1 MFEKEMDTAVTGLQ
15 DQAIDLSRK
24 ATIAVEIKEHVEEWA
39 QDNNHYLGFLSRF
52 VPAALDLLSGNP
64 SFISTSPEHKLR
76 NNLLQVFQRFQGNLA
91 EPLGPHV
98 EDIIKKLYS
107 LIFSENEDNA
117 ILCIKICM
125 DILRSHPKKL
135 TNHVQEYL
143 NMISRIVDNTGNI
156 VKETFESPQQQ
167 GPAGAGSTGPGSQ
180 AAASSSPRPA
190 SPAVSVGDSN
200 SQGADQQR
208 PDQQRTRLL
217 LKSMHSFKVLAECPI
232 AVVSIFQAHRDFVPG
247 NVENFMPLVKKV
259 LLAQVP
265 AQQKAHEAA
274 AQAQPKRGHYG
285 LAKDIKHRAA
295 FGEMVNAQVKTM
307 SFLAYILRQYAQR
320 MQDFLP
326 HLPRIVVRMLRD
338 CPKEKCA
345 VRRELLVAMRH
356 LINFNFRNVF
366 LTVIDDLLDER
377 TLLGDSLTSYEAL
390 KPLAFSTLADL
401 LHHVRSQLSVDQIRK
416 TVTVYRDNLLGTVTG
431 TSFQTMSAK
440 LMMNMAECIAKLE
453 DKQEARYFL
462 IAILDAAGDKFAA
475 MNHQFPNAVKASAQ
489 HNHQSPEFTHADF
502 FVQEDHPPDWDENDI
517 FSVNP
522 IKLSN
527 PRERGTTPVFDNKF
541 LFRTL
546 VNGLKGVF
554 YQLRACNPPNLVDP
568 SIAPVN
574 WSELACGFNA
584 EEVQVLIK
592 LLHEGTKMFQYY
604 EPEKPAKES
613 GLSHAEIMSSHHSS
627 SSREEKDLLESFATI
642 FHHVDLATFQEIFH
656 SEIPHIYEMM
666 FKHPALVQIPQ
677 FLLASEA
684 TSPSFAGMLLQFL
697 MSRIE
702 DVGSEDVEKATI
714 LLRLF
719 KLSFMAVT
727 LFSQHNEQV
736 LLPHVNALVTK
747 SIKLSTT
754 AEVPMNYFNLLRSLF
769 RSIGGG
775 RFEHLYHEILPLLE
789 MLLEV
794 LNNLIAAARGTEEQ
808 DLYVELSLTVPA
820 RLSNLLPHL
829 SYLMKPLVLALRAGS
844 ELVSQGLRTLEL
856 CVDNLT
862 ADYLDP
868 IMAPVID
875 ELMAAL
881 WAHLKPAPYNH
892 FHSHTTMRILGKLG
906 GRNRKFMEGPPTL
919 EYEKYADRPPSI
931 DLKLIG
937 TSTLGRLPAHL
948 GIETAAAKISG
959 PPAKSA
965 SAKSTQNLPKRQAFK
980 LISSHLK
987 LLLGSDTLPANFMHQ
1002 VRAQAQLL
1010 GSSSPSESGIP
1021 NAGSFRERSI
1031 NKRDQ
1036 QQHTLRQVLKSLFD
1050 ARSVPEL
1057 ASEASA
1063 LLQGVYQHFTILE
1076 VAQAVKESK
1085 QDPQAFNV
1093 DAGEGPITIDHR
1105 ILIHVIVECLSS
1117 ECRETQEAAE
1127 EAIMSLR
1134 DCASTIIG
1142 SKDTIVALPLFIQ
1155 LLSACCHNCYEEEW
1169 WSKAGGALGI
1179 NILATKFSDDSSWLA
1194 AKQLEIARALL
1205 YAAKDL
1211 PEDLPQATRVQALS
1225 TLDIVLR
1232 KCNQGLTRESALQS
1246 SGAIHSLCS
1255 FLVLEL
1261 AHTSRHVRAAAQ
1273 ECFTALAEISGTE
1286 VHELVQPVKN
1296 TLTTS
1301 VFSKPLRAL
1310 PYPQQ
1315 VGYID
1320 GVAYLV
1326 KLGNGVMEPSE
1337 SMTRFLKESSFLAEQ
1352 EEGVP
1357 PTRPVPD
1364 QRHLEQIIRLKVSCL
1379 RLLSLALDFP
1389 EFGQSPN
1396 NKTRPRVIAVF
1407 FKALYSKH
1415 TEVIDAANEALK
1427 LVVDRDTKLPKDIL
1441 QSGLRPILFSLQEP
1455 SRLRL
1460 ENLQCLAKL
1469 LQILKNYFKVE
1480 IGTRLLDNIQHIT
1493 TDEILQRASFHLA
1506 EQNDKVQTV
1515 KAILNIFHLLPAAAK
1530 DFMDPLIKKVMDL
1543 ENALRRTHYSPF
1555 REPLVTFLNKYPQET
1570 WDRYSKRVLN
1580 DREFGR
1586 FFAQIVSDQASK
1598 PIRDVILK
1606 NPEPL
1611 VQAFSSELSDQER
1624 LVTMINIVHIVHA
1637 MSLFESCRQP
1647 LLTNKDFLRSLIAN
1661 GKILQQKLGSNSVP
1675 PGLRL
1680 ACEQT
1685 AERLASILMAVMYE
1699 DPSDLDF
1706 FFEVIVAVTSEE
1718 LRETPEILDFIYN
1731 RVIQHS
1737 ENSYRRQIFERCLN
1751 ILETNGYGEKMKAYL
1766 IRNLLNPILAKDVM
1780 QNWKSIGEET
1790 EIVNKS
1796 SVAMIQTKLW
1806 QHQTKIEPLDDK
1818 VPEYT
1823 DHFRMELLQMTA
1835 MLLKY
1840 YSSVIQDVRKDVIKL
1855 CWTWTKLEDV
1865 LNKWATYVVLAYF
1878 AAFYETPTRIFYP
1891 IYFQLIGASASE
1903 AKCLYTQAL
1912 EIIEP
1917 VIPKVDR
1924 GDRQLPFWA
1933 EAARRAIND
1942 DPSNLQLFIAVF
1954 NFIKR
1959 HPDLF
1964 YEAKETFSQMIIS
1977 SIARVGS
1984 LPTTSMDNKKTLL
1997 GFLSLLWT
2005 WEKRYVAE
2013 NLGKNQESPRPVKR
2027 RADDTEVSPEEM
2039 YHSYI
2044 GDGMLRMRVVKF
2056 LVQFI
2061 AYLPD
2066 RYPLPSSR
2074 NKEISPAFAAHM
2086 TEAAAVCRR
2095 SLQLF
2100 SNFLSPPYWCDLDVG
2115 NMFPKQTETNLTADV
2130 KPEEKP
2136 EQTVTRYVNTLQLV
2150 SAMINLKPDDWVQE
2164 RHGLLQKLLE
2174 KPLRLRDTDVQDC
2187 LFTYDDQ
2194 DPLGRQPLIRR
2205 ILETIPKES
2214 SEDENGEIE
2223 APRSEFVS
2231 FLSTVATEALSGNNV
2246 VVGVNI
2252 LGAFAASRPQEID
2265 QHVPQLMKLLP
2276 QYVKDHMGFTQHAA
2290 QAAMAQ
2296 GHRSSD
2302 VQPPNPQE
2310 ALVAEATEQ
2319 LILKI
2324 IDVLAARTAQ
2334 LNDNRRPFLTTL
2346 TTLIEKSPRT
2356 TICSKIV
2363 DLVSKYVLD
2372 IEQPFPTLKEKNA
2385 VVLKMMSFEHRPD
2398 QTLFDK
2404 FLDIVIRI
2412 YEDPKITR
2420 SELAVRLEPAF
2431 LIGTRAQNIDMRDR
2445 FMNLFDKHL
2454 SRSANRRVSYLIC
2467 VQNWEP
2473 ICDGFWLSQ
2482 AIQLLLGSIESDRQ
2496 ARLASDDF
2504 TLISASQA
2512 LESNGVAS
2520 GDLMLDEDYEALM
2533 LKHKNFLLQMSEV
2546 RVSHVLDPL
2555 CLLQHSDSRLAKDMW
2570 TSLFPLFWSS
2580 LVKEEQ
2586 NDMKKELISLLTRDW
2601 HVRQIDRR
2609 PNCPQ
2614 ALVEGIARCD
2624 NPRIGIPHHLVKFI
2638 ARTYNVWYT
2647 GLTFMESNATDP
2659 LIDTPAVRESNLDA
2673 LAVIYADLGEDD
2685 LFYGLWRRRSQFL
2698 NTNTAL
2704 SYEQIG
2710 NWEKAQ
2716 RTFES
2721 ATLKARN
2728 GESPFSQGEYMLWE
2742 DHWVICAQKLQQW
2755 DILSDF
2761 AKVDNLN
2768 DLYLDS
2774 VWRQFERWNT
2784 PEHLKQLDSVVKSVS
2799 DAPTPRRMFFQSF
2812 MSLLK
2817 LHAGQ
2822 ESQQGFGRMCDE
2834 STQLSIRKWH
2844 QLPKHITNA
2853 HIPILQNFQQMVEM
2867 HDASVIS
2874 QSLNATNANNLESK
2888 APELK
2893 LLLGTWRDRLPNFW
2907 DDINAWQDLVTWRR
2921 HIFQLIND
2929 KYLTSVPQGQNNTS
2943 TNSYAYRGHHE
2954 TAWTIN
2960 KFAHVARKHQLP
2972 EVCINQLSTIYT
2984 LPNIEIQEAFLKL
2997 REQAKCHYQNPS
3009 ELQIGL
3015 EVINNTNL
3023 NYFGNPQKAEFYT
3036 LKGMFLAKQNQTNEA
3051 NEAFS
3056 NALAFEL
3063 KLAKA
3068 WAEWARYNEQLFR
3081 ENPSDMS
3088 KATAALSC
3096 YLEAAGTYK
3105 NSKSRKAL
3113 SRVLWLLS
3121 LDDAEG
3127 SMAKTFENYKGDTPL
3142 WYWITFIPQLLVSMS
3157 KPEARIVRT
3166 ILMKLA
3172 KQYPQALYYHLRTSR
3187 DDFQSIR
3194 KQHEQKQRSAQNARA
3209 TKGSPPGS
3217 NQNPS
3222 SSRPGTAEG
3231 GSEAAQQLPGNGVE
3245 DTLNGHA
3252 PADSTSQNQSQSNQD
3267 GNAQSQ
3273 GQNQQGSPQQGQQ
3286 QGGEPQRLAV
3296 PRQPWEYIE
3305 EINNVLKTS
3314 SPLLGLSMEAMVDQI
3329 SRHLKASPDEEAYRL
3344 IVALFNDALNYI
3356 SRAPKTFAA
3365 GSKLPQQTEQN
3376 LIRFAESILPPHIR
3390 APFEADFVAKV
3401 PDIPDYITKL
3411 RKWRDRFE
3419 ERLDRRARPTNLEA
3433 SGSHLV
3439 EFKFTKFEEVEVP
3452 GQYFLHKDK
3461 SADFVRIERFLP
3473 DIDLI
3478 RVSGISFRK
3487 LNIRGHDGSLHSF
3500 LIQHPTPRTCRR
3512 EERMTQMFRFF
3523 NDVLARRKET
3533 RRRKLQ
3539 FTLPIMVPLTP
3550 GIRMIQYDP
3559 SYLTLQSIYED
3570 HCRKKRFAREDPALY
3585 AVAKLREL
3593 AASNPTQDAIQ
3604 SIRLQVYEHI
3614 QRTMV
3619 PETLLLN
3626 YFQASHRSFDD
3637 FWLFRRQVAYQL
3649 ACHSFMTYVLFI
3661 KDRTPARMH
3670 FSRATG
3676 NIWGAE
3682 MTPSMAPGR
3691 ALFQNNEAVQIRLTP
3706 NLQMLMGPVAVEGI
3720 FSASVLVIAK
3730 SLAEPYGGVVADGSQ
3745 ASGGSGTV
3753 NGDSKG
3759 GMANGGGHQVQ
3770 QQAQPKPHDTK
3781 LSPLL
3786 SLFVRDEVSFWYTQS
3801 HKANP
3806 SREQLREL
3814 VEANSQAVARRAIA
3828 LAKPPPEG
3836 MLPANQTV
3844 VDLVSKSVSP
3854 KALCQMEGGWMGW
3867 L

>member
-1 MFEKEMDTAVTGLQ
+1 MFEKEMDAAVSGLQ
-15 DQAIDLSRK
+15 DQTIDLSRK
-24 ATIAVEIKEHVEEWA
+24 AAIAVEIKEHVEEWA
-39 QDNNHYLGFLSRF
+39 QDNTHYLGFLSRF
-52 VPAALDLLSGNP
+52 IPAALGLLSGNP
-64 SFISTSPEHKLR
+64 SFISTSPEQKLR

-91 EPLGPHV
+91 EPLGPYV

-107 LIFSENEDNA
+107 LIFDENEDNA

-125 DILRSHPKKL
+125 DILRSHAKKL
-135 TNHVQEYL
+135 TNQVQEYL
-143 NMISRIVDNTGNI
+143 NMIARIVDNTDNI
-156 VKETFESPQQQ
+156 VKETFEMPQQQ
-167 GPAGAGSTGPGSQ
+167 APSGVSNTAAASQ
-180 AAASSSPRPA
+180 ASSSSPRPA
-190 SPAVSVGDSN
+190 SPAVSLGDPS
-200 SQGADQQR
+200 SHSGDHQRSDQQR
-208 PDQQRTRLL
+208 ARPL
-217 LKSMHSFKVLAECPI
+217 LKSLQSFKVLAECPI

-247 NVENFMPLVKKV
+247 NVENFMPLVRKV
-259 LLAQVP
+259 LFAQVP
-265 AQQKAHEAA
+265 AQQRAHEAA
-274 AQAQPKRGHYG
+274 ASADPKRGHYG
-285 LAKDIKHRAA
+285 LAKDVKNRAA

-320 MQDFLP
+320 MQEFLP

-356 LINFNFRNVF
+356 LINFNFRSVF
-366 LTVIDDLLDER
+366 LSVIDDLLDER

-401 LHHVRSQLSVDQIRK
+401 LHHVRSHLTVDQIRK
-416 TVTVYRDNLLGTVTG
+416 TVTVYRDNLLGMVTG

-475 MNHQFPNAVKASAQ
+475 MNHQYPSAVRSSAQ
-489 HNHQSPEFTHADF
+489 HNHHAPEFTHSDF
-502 FVQEDHPPDWDENDI
+502 FAQEDQPPDWDENDI
-517 FSVNP
+517 FAVNP

-574 WSELACGFNA
+574 WSDLACGFNA

-604 EPEKPAKES
+604 EPEKPTKEY
-613 GLSHAEIMSSHHSS
+613 GLSYAEIMSSHHSVS
-627 SSREEKDLLESFATI
+627 TREEKDLLESFATI

-656 SEIPHIYEMM
+656 SEIPHIYDMM

-702 DVGSEDVEKATI
+702 DVGSDNVETATI

-754 AEVPMNYFNLLRSLF
+754 ADVPMNYFNLLRSLF

-794 LNNLIAAARGTEEQ
+794 LNNLIGAARGTEEQ

-875 ELMAAL
+875 DLMAAL
-881 WAHLKPAPYNH
+881 WAHLKPYPYNH

-906 GRNRKFMEGPPTL
+906 GRNRKFMEGPPIL
-919 EYEKYADRPPSI
+919 EYEKYADRPPTI
-931 DLKLIG
+931 DLKLLG
-937 TSTLGRLPAHL
+937 TSTLGKLPAHL
-948 GIETAAAKISG
+948 GIRTAAVKITE
-959 PPAKSA
+959 PSA
-965 SAKSTQNLPKRQAFK
+965 GTPSAKSTQNLQKRQAFK
-980 LISSHLK
+980 LISSQLK
-987 LLLGSDTLPANFMHQ
+987 LLIGSTSLPADFLQQ
-1002 VRAQAQLL
+1002 VRAQAQFLASPTSPETSSLDL
-1010 GSSSPSESGIP
+1010 GSFKEQ
-1021 NAGSFRERSI
+1021 SI
-1031 NKRDQ
+1031 AKKEDQ
-1036 QQHTLRQVLKSLFD
+1036 QSVLRLVLKSLFD
-1050 ARSVPEL
+1050 AISTTEL
-1057 ASEASA
+1057 SGEALS
-1063 LLQGVYQHFTILE
+1063 LLQGIYQHFTILE
-1076 VAQAVKESK
+1076 VAQAVKESR
-1085 QDPQAFNV
+1085 QDPQAFDV
-1093 DAGEGPITIDHR
+1093 DAGEGPIAIDHR
-1105 ILIHVIVECLSS
+1105 VLIPVIVDSLCS
-1117 ECRETQEAAE
+1117 ERRETREAAE
-1127 EAIMSLR
+1127 EAIVSLR
-1134 DCASTIIG
+1134 SCAATIIG
-1142 SKDTIVALPLFIQ
+1142 KKDIVHSLPIFLK
-1155 LLSACCHNCYEEEW
+1155 LVSACCHNCYEGEW
-1169 WSKAGGALGI
+1169 WSKSGGALGI
-1179 NILATKFSDDSSWLA
+1179 NILATKFSEDGTWLSG
-1194 AKQLEIARALL
+1194 KQLEIARALL

-1232 KCNQGLTRESALQS
+1232 KCNEGLTRETALQS
-1246 SGAIHSLCS
+1246 SGVIHNMCN
-1255 FLVLEL
+1255 FLILEL
-1261 AHTSRHVRAAAQ
+1261 AHTSKHVRTAAQ
-1273 ECFTALAEISGTE
+1273 NCFTTLAEVSGTE
-1286 VHELVQPVKN
+1286 VYELVQPVRS

-1310 PYPQQ
+1310 PFLQQ
-1315 VGYID
+1315 IGYIE

-1352 EEGVP
+1352 EGDMASNR
-1357 PTRPVPD
+1357 TIPD
-1364 QRHLEQIIRLKVSCL
+1364 QRHLEQVIRLKVSCL

-1389 EFGQSPN
+1389 DFGQSPN
-1396 NKTRPRVIAVF
+1396 NKTRPRVITVF
-1407 FKALYSKH
+1407 FKSLYSKH
-1415 TEVIDAANEALK
+1415 TEVIDTANECLK
-1427 LVVDRDTKLPKDIL
+1427 QVVERDTKLPKDIL
-1441 QSGLRPILFSLQEP
+1441 QSGLRPILFSLQDP
-1455 SRLRL
+1455 ARLKL

-1480 IGTRLLDNIQHIT
+1480 IGQRLLDNIQLIT
-1493 TDEILQRASFHLA
+1493 SDETLQKASFHLP
-1506 EQNDKVQTV
+1506 EQHEKIQTV
-1515 KAILNIFHLLPAAAK
+1515 KAVLNIFHLLPAAASG
-1530 DFMDPLIKKVMDL
+1530 FMDALIQKVMDL
-1543 ENALRRTHYSPF
+1543 EKALRRTHYSPF
-1555 REPLVTFLNKYPQET
+1555 REPLITFLNKYPQET
-1570 WDRYSKRVLN
+1570 WDKYNKRVVS

-1586 FFAQIVSDQASK
+1586 FFAQIVGDKDSRILRA
-1598 PIRDVILK
+1598 VILRK
-1606 NPEPL
+1606 IEPL
-1611 VQAFSSELSDQER
+1611 TQSLSSELPYMDR
-1624 LVTMINIVHIVHA
+1624 LVSLTNVVYIVHA
-1637 MSLFESCRQP
+1637 MSTFDECRRT
-1647 LLTNKDFLRSLIAN
+1647 LLVNKDFRQSLFDN
-1661 GKILQQKLGSNSVP
+1661 GKALERKLRTNSVP
-1675 PGLRL
+1675 SDLRL
-1680 ACEQT
+1680 SFEQT
-1685 AERLASILMAVMYE
+1685 GDRLITVLMAFMRE
-1699 DPSDLDF
+1699 DPKDLDF
-1706 FFEVIVAVTSEE
+1706 LLEVITAVTCEE
-1718 LRETPEILDFIYN
+1718 LRETPELSRFIYDK
-1731 RVIQHS
+1731 VIQYP
-1737 ENSYRRQIFERCLN
+1737 EASYRRQIFERCLN
-1751 ILETNGYGEKMKAYL
+1751 ILESNSFGEKMKAYL

-1780 QNWKSIGEET
+1780 QNWPLTDKET
-1790 EIVNKS
+1790 ELVNKDT
-1796 SVAMIQTKLW
+1796 VTLIQNKLW
-1806 QHQTKIEPLDDK
+1806 QPLKTIDPLDDK
-1818 VPEYT
+1818 VPEHT

-1840 YSSVIQDVRKDVIKL
+1840 YHPLIQDVRGDVIKF
-1855 CWTWTKLEDV
+1855 CWTWTRLEDV
-1865 LNKWATYVVLAYF
+1865 LNKWATYVVLGYF
-1878 AAFYETPTRIFYP
+1878 AAFYDTPPRIFYP
-1891 IYFQLIGASASE
+1891 IYIQLIGASASE

-1917 VIPKVDR
+1917 VIPKIER

-1933 EAARRAIND
+1933 EAARRAINE

-1954 NFIKR
+1954 NFIGR

-1977 SIARVGS
+1977 SIGRVGS
-1984 LPTTSMDNKKTLL
+1984 LPTTSMDNKRTLL
-1997 GFLSLLWT
+1997 GLLSLLWT

-2013 NLGKNQESPRPVKR
+2013 TIGMIQESPRPVMR
-2027 RADDTEVSPEEM
+2027 RADRTEVAPEETH
-2039 YHSYI
+2039 HSYI
-2044 GDGMLRMRVVKF
+2044 PDAMLRMRVIKF

-2066 RYPLPSSR
+2066 RYPLALAR
-2074 NKEISPAFAAHM
+2074 NKEISPAYAAHI
-2086 TEAAAVCRR
+2086 TQAAEVCKR

-2100 SNFLSPPYWCDLDVG
+2100 SDFISPPYWCDLDIG
-2115 NMFPKQTETNLTADV
+2115 NMFPKQTEANLMADV
-2130 KPEEKP
+2130 KHDDKP
-2136 EQTVTRYVNTLQLV
+2136 EQTTTRYVNTLQLV
-2150 SAMINLKPDDWVQE
+2150 SAMVSLKPDDWVQE

-2187 LFTYDDQ
+2187 LFTKDDQ

-2205 ILETIPKES
+2205 ILETVPKET
-2214 SEDENGEIE
+2214 SEDESGETE

-2231 FLSTVATEALSGNNV
+2231 FLSTVATETLGGSNNV

-2252 LGAFAASRPQEID
+2252 LGAFAACRPQEID
-2265 QHVPQLMKLLP
+2265 QHVPSLMKLLP
-2276 QYVKDHMGFTQHAA
+2276 QYVKDHMGFSQ
-2290 QAAMAQ
+2290 QAVSAIAH
-2296 GHRSSD
+2296 GHRPSEA
-2302 VQPPNPQE
+2302 QPQNPQE
-2310 ALVAEATEQ
+2310 AIMMEATEQ

-2324 IDVLAARTAQ
+2324 IDILAARTAQ

-2346 TTLIEKSPRT
+2346 TNLIEKSPKVS
-2356 TICSKIV
+2356 ICSKIV
-2363 DLVSKYVLD
+2363 DLVSDYVLD
-2372 IEQPFPTLKEKNA
+2372 IDQPFPTLKEKNA
-2385 VVLKMMSFEHRPD
+2385 VVLKMMSFEHRSD
-2398 QTLFDK
+2398 QKLFEK

-2431 LIGTRAQNIDMRDR
+2431 LIGTRAQNIEMRDR
-2445 FMNLFDKHL
+2445 FMNLFDRHL
-2454 SRSANRRVSYLIC
+2454 SRSANRRALYLIC
-2467 VQNWEP
+2467 AQNWEP

-2482 AIQLLLGSIESDRQ
+2482 AIQLLLGSVESDRP
-2496 ARLASDDF
+2496 ATLASDDF
-2504 TLISASQA
+2504 TLVSAA
-2512 LESNGVAS
+2512 HAVESNGIKAN
-2520 GDLMLDEDYEALM
+2520 DLMLDGEYENLM
-2533 LKHKNFLLQMSEV
+2533 ASHQEFLSQMSDL
-2546 RVSHVLDPL
+2546 RVAHILEPL
-2555 CLLQHSDSRLAKDMW
+2555 CLLQHNDAHLAKDMW
-2570 TSLFPLFWSS
+2570 TTLFPIFWSS

-2586 NDMKKELISLLTRDW
+2586 NEMKKELISLLTRDW
-2601 HVRQIDRR
+2601 HVRQIDKR

-2614 ALVEGIARCD
+2614 ALLEGIARCE

-2647 GLTFMESNATDP
+2647 GLTFMEANAVDP
-2659 LIDTPAVRESNLDA
+2659 LVDTPTVRESNLDA
-2673 LAVIYADLGEDD
+2673 LAVLYADLGEDD

-2710 NWEKAQ
+2710 NWDKAL

-2721 ATLKARN
+2721 ATLKART
-2728 GESPFSQGEYMLWE
+2728 GESTFAQGEYMLWE

-2755 DILSDF
+2755 DILSEF

-2812 MSLLK
+2812 MALLK

-2822 ESQQGFGRMCDE
+2822 ETQQGFARMCDE

-2844 QLPKHITNA
+2844 QLPKNITNA
-2853 HIPILQNFQQMVEM
+2853 HIPILQNFQQLVEM

-2874 QSLNATNANNLESK
+2874 QSLNSTSASNFDSK

-2929 KYLTSVPQGQNNTS
+2929 KYLSLIPQQQNNQS
-2943 TNSYAYRGHHE
+2943 GSSYAYRGFHE

-2972 EVCINQLSTIYT
+2972 DVCINQLSTIYT

-2997 REQAKCHYQNPS
+2997 REQAKCHYQNPA
-3009 ELQIGL
+3009 ELQTGL

-3023 NYFGNPQKAEFYT
+3023 NYFASPQKAEFYT

-3081 ENPSDMS
+3081 ENPTDMS
-3088 KATAALSC
+3088 KGIGALSC

-3113 SRVLWLLS
+3113 ARVLWLLS

-3127 SMAKTFENYKGDTPL
+3127 SMAKTFENYKGETPV

-3194 KQHEQKQRSAQNARA
+3194 KQHELKQRNAQTAKA
-3209 TKGSPPGS
+3209 TQSSPSGS
-3217 NQNPS
+3217 NQNLP

-3231 GSEAAQQLPGNGVE
+3231 GSETAQQLSNGTSGEVPNTNAHAEGTSQIQSSPNADGN
-3245 DTLNGHA
+3245 A
-3252 PADSTSQNQSQSNQD
+3252 QNQSQD
-3267 GNAQSQ
+3267 
-3273 GQNQQGSPQQGQQ
+3273 QQGSPEQAQQ
-3286 QGGEPQRLAV
+3286 QSEPQR

-3305 EINNVLKTS
+3305 EINNTLKTT

-3356 SRAPKTFAA
+3356 HRVPKLFAP

-3401 PDIPDYITKL
+3401 PDIPDYIQKL

-3419 ERLDRRARPTNLEA
+3419 ERLDRRARVNNLEA

-3452 GQYFLHKDK
+3452 GQYALHKDK

-3473 DIDLI
+3473 DIELV
-3478 RVSGISFRK
+3478 RVSGICFRK
-3487 LNIRGHDGSLHSF
+3487 LKIRGHDGSLHSF

-3533 RRRKLQ
+3533 RRRKLL
-3539 FTLPIMVPLTP
+3539 FTLPVMVPLTP
-3550 GIRMIQYDP
+3550 GIRMIQDDP

-3570 HCRKKRFAREDPALY
+3570 YCRKQKFAREDPILY
-3585 AVAKLREL
+3585 AVSKIREL
-3593 AASNPTQDAIQ
+3593 SSSNATPDASQ
-3604 SIRLQVYEHI
+3604 SLRLQVFEHI
-3614 QRTMV
+3614 QRSMV
-3619 PETLLLN
+3619 PDNLVLN
-3626 YFQASHRSFDD
+3626 HFQASHRSFDD

-3649 ACHSFMTYVLFI
+3649 ACHSFMTFALCV
-3661 KDRTPARMH
+3661 KDRTPARIH

-3682 MTPSMAPGR
+3682 MTPNMAPGR
-3691 ALFQNNEAVQIRLTP
+3691 ANFQNNEAVQFRLTP

-3730 SLAEPYGGVVADGSQ
+3730 ALAELNGGAVNDGPP
-3745 ASGGSGTV
+3745 GGIGPSPV
-3753 NGDSKG
+3753 NGDSKQP
-3759 GMANGGGHQVQ
+3759 MANGAGTQAQ
-3770 QQAQPKPHDTK
+3770 QQAQQRPYDTK

-3786 SLFVRDEVSFWYTQS
+3786 SLFVRDEVSFWYMQN
-3801 HKANP
+3801 HKASP
-3806 SREQLREL
+3806 QREQLREI
-3814 VEANSQAVARRAIA
+3814 VELNSQWVVKKTMSLARF
-3828 LAKPPPEG
+3828 PTDG
-3836 MLPANQTV
+3836 VLPANQTV
-3844 VDLVSKSVSP
+3844 VDQVSRAVNP
-3854 KALCQMEGGWMGW
+3854 KNLCQMEGAWMGW